1 MSVSPKRRNAVRA
14 LRVAAILAAIA
25 CIALGAARG
34 EAAIVLR
41 KAVAVCL
48 ECIGV
53 AG

>member
-1 MSVSPKRRNAVRA
+1 MKQIRRNALCV
-14 LRVAAILAAIA
+14 LQVAAILAAIA

-34 EAAIVLR
+34 EAAIVVR
-41 KAVAVCL
+41 KAIRVCL

>member
-1 MSVSPKRRNAVRA
+1 MTRARRNAVRV
-14 LRVAAILAAIA
+14 LRLAAIAAAFA

-34 EAAIVLR
+34 EIAVVLR
-41 KAVAVCL
+41 KAVNVCL

>member
-1 MSVSPKRRNAVRA
+1 MTAPRRNAVRA
-14 LRVAAILAAIA
+14 LRAAAILAAIA

-34 EAAIVLR
+34 EPAVVLR
-41 KAVAVCL
+41 KAAMVCL

>member
-1 MSVSPKRRNAVRA
+1 MTRKRRNAVRA
-14 LRVAAILAAIA
+14 LQAAAILTAIA

-34 EAAIVLR
+34 EAAIVVR
-41 KAVAVCL
+41 KAIRVCL